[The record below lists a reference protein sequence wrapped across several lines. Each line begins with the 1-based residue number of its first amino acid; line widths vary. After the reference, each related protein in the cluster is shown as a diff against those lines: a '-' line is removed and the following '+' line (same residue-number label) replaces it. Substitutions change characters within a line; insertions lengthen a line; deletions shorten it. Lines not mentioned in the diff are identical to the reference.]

1 MTTVRFL
8 MRRFRDKS
16 AQTKLRPDVAPPVP
30 IKVQPLLVPKPKSQE
45 LQIKWGN
52 PVRWHI

>member
-8 MRRFRDKS
+8 MRRFYDKS
-16 AQTKLRPDVAPPVP
+16 ARTKLRAEPVGEVP
-30 IKVQPLLVPKPKSQE
+30 LKLQPVLNPKSKTQE